1 MTQSLGNA
9 TSKAMDSRQ
18 ASVLAAR
25 ECRAREDASKDA
37 LDVLP
42 LSILPLQTKALKRA
56 SLRKNTRLES
66 VVELF
71 ADRGAGS
78 GQIGCDKLYINF
90 GWPEGPDHPDQKMME
105 ALGRLTSY
113 DVFSLRIALRELGIE
128 VNELSALQLSDT
140 KKQQLNVYMKSF
152 TAPLI
157 RQIFGAARTGVHDF
171 DSMVAMFKNPD
182 RDEALRNLRLMAT
195 QLDIELLE
203 VPKFLE
209 DYGDIFLS
217 LAYFQEILDG
227 LIPRTRNFLGD
238 LDTLRVGYGLKLN
251 AFFARGTQSLD
262 KEISSIITSIV
273 GRFDGFNTHSRS
285 MWENI
290 NAENFERTRALISA
304 HHMTVGGVLC
314 GLSVKINGWEESFD
328 GLSIEQQQRR
338 RGEFILTEI
347 RPGIDQIAAL
357 EESARAITLSSAQ
370 GARAA
375 SLPPRV
381 CPGRS

>member
-1 MTQSLGNA
+1 MTQGLGKA
-9 TSKAMDSRQ
+9 ASKAMGAKQ
-18 ASVLAAR
+18 ASELAGM
-25 ECRAREDASKDA
+25 ECRARAEASKDA

-42 LSILPLQTKALKRA
+42 LPMLPLQTKALKRA
-56 SLRKNTRLES
+56 CLRKNTRLES

-71 ADRGAGS
+71 ADSGAGS
-78 GQIGCDKLYINF
+78 GQVGCEKLYINF

-105 ALGRLTSY
+105 ALSRLTSY

-128 VNELSALQLSDT
+128 VNELSALQLSDA
-140 KKQQLNVYMKSF
+140 KKQQLNAYMKSF

-157 RQIFGAARTGVHDF
+157 RQIFGAANTDVHDF
-171 DSMVAMFKNPD
+171 ESMVAMFKNPD
-182 RDEALRNLRLMAT
+182 REEALRNLRLMAA
-195 QLDIELLE
+195 QLNIELYE

-209 DYGDIFLS
+209 DYADTFLS

-227 LIPRTRNFLGD
+227 LIPRTRNFLAD
-238 LDTLRVGYGLKLN
+238 LAALRSGYGLKHN

-290 NAENFERTRALISA
+290 TAENFERTRALISA

-314 GLSVKINGWEESFD
+314 GLTVKINGWEESFK

-338 RGEFILTEI
+338 RGEYILTEI
-347 RPGIDQIAAL
+347 RPGIDQIEAL
-357 EESARAITLSSAQ
+357 EASARAISLSSAKH
-370 GARAA
+370 ARGKAA
-375 SLPPRV
+375 ATAPA
-381 CPGRS
+381 